1 MSLSIV
7 KLLES
12 IGPINE
18 PMDEIV
24 THGKTMMAY
33 IPPALLNDIASALV
47 KAGAA
52 SDEES
57 ARSMLRDDSGV
68 LSLMGSDAYNSII
81 QKYLEK
87 YDKDMDE
94 AILRSENIVKAYNDF
109 INCEFDKAAIT
120 AREKLMNSDT
130 LNSIEMMATM
140 YEQYVSIGVNEGV
153 LRKYCID
160 NVFFTSDNPDEIK
173 RMLKMRINYSNT
185 MIKLFQAMLN
195 ENYTLLGFSKDE
207 ALLLSQQLVSKDQ
220 DERQMSIK
228 AMKDALMQ
236 NKAKFDKGRGFIDL
250 RPLGGGVFF
259 GTVEETGLDKFIN
272 IESMLQTSLRYD
284 CIVFGHGD
292 TIESDFVKEYQKFV
306 ESKYAMLKKRSEHM
320 DEQYAKDK
328 EKFKERLN
336 AITGKIKTDDEYKRH
351 ADNIGRMSNHMQK
364 QFDDMADHFN
374 SRYTRICRMIGTG
387 YDKIMSMVDDPDP
400 NTRKRIEKIKKRLN
414 ELDARAQKLKSIYEK
429 AISKSIEAFHTDVDS
444 EEAFN
449 DVYKKFKQTDHM
461 KDVDEQIES
470 IHADINKMNKE
481 FDAKYEKQQRKP
493 GESTEGRRWVIQP
506 VYTEKAGPFVD
517 MNDLVRQCI
526 KEGYKSICV
535 VACNPGHHKLDPDLY
550 NMKGVHIHHA
560 TNTLLAESTLAPMFG
575 TEYDM
580 LNPIDEAMQNIYE
593 AECGLV
599 QFCNEAGINYHT
611 LDSII
616 DESVIDFDMEP
627 LTEASAKEIWGK
639 IVALVKRAIAFVVRI
654 FKRIIDFFKGILDKI
669 KNFFERVF
677 KNGKIEKPL
686 RKSFKTKFVMV
697 ENATIKSVQIDN
709 WDDLQ
714 KEVMNAC
721 TKISNKIKQEQ
732 AKQSK
737 WLSEA
742 QRYTEKMERSNPQNE
757 SVYDLRALRALL
769 HS

>member
-1 MSLSIV
+1 MSLSII

-18 PMDEIV
+18 PMDEVV

-33 IPPALLNDIASALV
+33 IPPALLDDIASALV

-52 SDEES
+52 SDAES
-57 ARSMLRDDSGV
+57 ARSMLRDDSGI

-130 LNSIEMMATM
+130 LNAIEMMAAA
-140 YEQYVSIGVNEGV
+140 YEQYVSIGVNEGMM
-153 LRKYCID
+153 RKYCID
-160 NVFFTSDNPDEIK
+160 NAFFTSDNPDEIK

-292 TIESDFVKEYQKFV
+292 TVKSDFVKEYQKFV
-306 ESKYAMLKKRSEHM
+306 ENKYEMLKKRSEQM
-320 DEQYAKDK
+320 DEQYNKDK
-328 EKFKERLN
+328 EKFKKQLD
-336 AITGKIKTDDEYKRH
+336 AIIDKIETNDEYKRH
-351 ADNIGRMSNHMQK
+351 ADNISRMSNNTSK
-364 QFDDMADHFN
+364 QYNDMVDHFN
-374 SRYTRICRMIGTG
+374 TRYTRINKQLSVEYGKLM
-387 YDKIMSMVDDPDP
+387 DIMADPDP
-400 NTRKRIEKIKKRLN
+400 NVRKRAEKIKKRLD
-414 ELDARAQKLKSIYEK
+414 ELDARAEKLKSIYEK
-429 AISKSIEAFHTDVDS
+429 AISKSIEQFNVAD
-444 EEAFN
+444 EEAFAAA
-449 DVYKKFKQTDHM
+449 YKKFKQTDHM
-461 KDVDEQIES
+461 KSVDEQIEN
-470 IHADINKMNKE
+470 IYDDLNKMSEE
-481 FDAKYEKQQRKP
+481 FTAKYVEQQRKP
-493 GESTEGRRWVIQP
+493 GESTKGRRWVIQP

-526 KEGYKSICV
+526 KEGHKSICV

-575 TEYDM
+575 TEYNMFD
-580 LNPIDEAMQNIYE
+580 PIDEAMQNIYE

-599 QFCNEAGINYHT
+599 QFCNESGINYHM

-639 IVALVKRAIAFVVRI
+639 IVALVKRAITFVVRI

-686 RKSFKTKFVMV
+686 RKSFRTKFVMV
-697 ENATIKSVQIDN
+697 ENASIKSVQIN
-709 WDDLQ
+709 SWDDLQ

-742 QRYTEKMERSNPQNE
+742 QRYTEKMEKSNPQNE
-757 SVYDLRALRALL
+757 NVYDLRALRALL
-769 HS
+769 YS